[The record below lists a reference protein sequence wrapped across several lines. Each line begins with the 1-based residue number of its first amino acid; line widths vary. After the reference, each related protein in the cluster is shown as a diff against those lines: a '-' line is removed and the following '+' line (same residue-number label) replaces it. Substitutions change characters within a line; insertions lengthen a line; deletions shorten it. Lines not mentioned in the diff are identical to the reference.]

1 METILRAE
9 FTAMDD
15 DALIEACIGPTV
27 RRVSGKSLTDK
38 LRLTGGL
45 TGGQRGLLIFRVLQG
60 HSSSGTLML
69 FRRTAHLFRHK
80 GVWLGFKKGLKS
92 FGDAALGQLADRLEK
107 AWAEIAA
114 SGLGLDSRTEWDAS
128 PGVTAV
134 LEPLDRDLRE
144 KMPGFVRSVAASIR
158 RKPEEYIRIVD

>member
-9 FTAMDD
+9 FAAMDD

-27 RRVSGKSLTDK
+27 RRVAGKSLTDK

-45 TGGQRGLLIFRVLQG
+45 TGGQRSLLMFRVLQG
-60 HSSSGTLML
+60 HSSGGTLML
-69 FRRTAHLFRHK
+69 FRQLAYLFRHK

-107 AWAEIAA
+107 AWTEVVA
-114 SGLGLDSRTEWDAS
+114 SGSGLDNRPEWDAS
-128 PGVTAV
+128 PGMSAD

-158 RKPEEYIRIVD
+158 KKPDEFIRIVD